1 MFPCTGL
8 TCMIEERFIINI
20 ELAKSPLP
28 QSVSLQ
34 TIIRIMAQQNY
45 CSPSCI
51 EEIKPEPLTNMT
63 SILVYY
69 KWWGG
74 HNSFM
79 EHLPQKWLLFDLWTL
94 RGLHRQLN
102 YISQGHHNP
111 KKYSIMSLP
120 WPLILLIPLLPNTD
134 SWGWRIGHFFKRIS
148 QFFILWVTGG

>member
-20 ELAKSPLP
+20 ELAESPLP

-63 SILVYY
+63 SILVYF

-79 EHLPQKWLLFDLWTL
+79 EHLPQKWLLFDLWTTQGFTSPTEL
-94 RGLHRQLN
+94 YFAGASQPQKVFN
-102 YISQGHHNP
+102 YVPPLTPHPFN
-111 KKYSIMSLP
+111 SLITQYRFVGMKD
-120 WPLILLIPLLPNTD
+120 WTFL
-134 SWGWRIGHFFKRIS
+134 
-148 QFFILWVTGG
+148 